1 MKISIT
7 DQFLLDMY
15 SYLEGAVHTVALG
28 IGPRRSILKMLSGNR
43 NPFTE
48 KYRTKMGSKEFA
60 KLIYY
65 LKTKNYIQAKS
76 LKGKRGIML
85 TKEGMSKAL
94 KASFL
99 WEKKEKRKDGKWIML
114 TFDIPQKQVKARWLL
129 RSVMENLGYRMFQQS
144 IWVCPF
150 DVSEK
155 TEKLLQMYDLDRYV
169 KIFLIEE
176 L

>member
-7 DQFLLDMY
+7 DQFLWDMY
-15 SYLEGAVHTVALG
+15 SYLEEAVHTVSLG
-28 IGPRRSILKMLSGNR
+28 VGPRHSILRMLPGNR
-43 NPFTE
+43 NPFSE
-48 KYRTKMGSKEFA
+48 KYRTQMGSKEFA

-65 LKTKNYIQAKS
+65 LKRKNYIKVKS
-76 LKGKRGIML
+76 LEGKQGIML
-85 TKEGMSKAL
+85 TKEGISKAF

-99 WEKKEKRKDGKWIML
+99 CGKKEKRKDGKWIML
-114 TFDIPQKQVKARWLL
+114 AFDIPQKHIKARWLL
-129 RSVMENLGYRMFQQS
+129 RSVMVNLGYKMFQQS

-150 DVSEK
+150 NVSEK
-155 TEKLLQMYDLDRYV
+155 TEKLLQMYSLEKYV